1 MTIQER
7 VVGSVTVLDLSGK
20 LVLGDGDMLLK
31 DKVHSLVF
39 QGRKQIVLNMSAV
52 SYVDSSGLGALVAT
66 SVTAKNNG
74 SQIKL
79 VGLTKR
85 IQDLL
90 SIAKLLTV
98 FESYDT
104 EADAISEGFGDYW
117 AFTVSKAVAGPEFDE
132 ACIAKW
138 DATSYEGPADG
149 ICLRRLDED
158 LMYPDDLTGEPHAD
172 GQIWSHALRNLHYAI
187 GQAHADTAILMAQFD
202 WTGTDMPDLAGR
214 IVHAVHDLY
223 GAGQAAAAQA
233 AFAERG
239 IL

>member
-74 SQIKL
+74 SRIKL

-98 FESYDT
+98 FESYDA
-104 EADAISEGFGDYW
+104 EADAISDF
-117 AFTVSKAVAGPEFDE
+117 
-132 ACIAKW
+132 
-138 DATSYEGPADG
+138 
-149 ICLRRLDED
+149 
-158 LMYPDDLTGEPHAD
+158 
-172 GQIWSHALRNLHYAI
+172 
-187 GQAHADTAILMAQFD
+187 
-202 WTGTDMPDLAGR
+202 
-214 IVHAVHDLY
+214 
-223 GAGQAAAAQA
+223 AAQA
-233 AFAERG
+233 TA
-239 IL
+239 